1 MTTPTTEQLW
11 KQWLDRLLMLD
22 AFLVIAGALWFVVAI
37 LAGSQGV
44 QTPMRLL
51 EQLWEP
57 LFTPAIGL
65 LIAAALFNGVWA
77 WWQRIRPVRDQDTES

>member
-1 MTTPTTEQLW
+1 MSTPSAEQRW

-22 AFLVIAGALWFVVAI
+22 AFLVIAGALWFVAAI

-51 EQLWEP
+51 QQLWEP

-65 LIAAALFNGVWA
+65 LIAAALVNGVWA
-77 WWQRIRPVRDQDTES
+77 WWQRIRPGEDQDIES